1 MCRVTDLRKSSLLES
16 HVRMVVIMK
25 EVTEEGEVIPYQ
37 QSDLECGSE
46 SDGTNDQILVT
57 WPLLRS

>member
-1 MCRVTDLRKSSLLES
+1 
-16 HVRMVVIMK
+16 MVVIMK

-46 SDGTNDQILVT
+46 SNGQNDRILV
-57 WPLLRS
+57 S